1 MSTTGIEGARGRGPL
16 GLLLGILLALAPA
29 VGGQGQQLPPIT
41 VTAAGVEYHFGQQAV
56 FTLEAAAP
64 AGIAALYLY
73 LQKGSEERVEV
84 VPVPVEGGPSVRATF
99 ARDLRLFP
107 FPPFGEVRWW
117 WEIRDRDGNSLTTAP
132 GVFRYTD
139 NRFDWF
145 CRTAEPVT
153 ACATVDDPPYLQAAL
168 DIAAASLERIG
179 YSLRVPPPDQV
190 EIYLYPS
197 VGDLR
202 AALEMAGREW
212 MGGQARPELGVVL
225 VAVPHDDTFVAQME
239 RGIPHELTHLLV
251 YRLAG
256 PQGYPHVPAWL
267 NEGLAVANQFR
278 PDPSLE
284 ALLEE
289 ARREGRLIPLQDL
302 CPPFPSDPE
311 VALLAYAQSGSLV
324 RYIRQQYG
332 DGGIRALLAAYT
344 DGAGCAAGVR
354 QALHISME
362 QLERAWRADLAGL
375 SGWVQWLSENRAA
388 LLLWGLSL
396 LLAIPL
402 ALAGRK

>member
-1 MSTTGIEGARGRGPL
+1 MRTSKFPGVC
-16 GLLLGILLALAPA
+16 LALLPFVFGWGGKAPL
-29 VGGQGQQLPPIT
+29 QQAPPIT
-41 VTAAGVEYHFGQQAV
+41 VTAATVEYHFGQQAI
-56 FTLEAAAP
+56 FTLEANAP

-73 LQKGSEERVEV
+73 LQKGGEERVEV
-84 VPVPVEGGPSVRATF
+84 IPVPTEGGTSVRATF

-117 WEIRDRDGNSLTTAP
+117 WEIRDRAGNSLTTDP
-132 GVFRYTD
+132 DVFRYTD

-145 CRTAEPVT
+145 CRTSGPIT
-153 ACATVDDPPYLQAAL
+153 ACATADDPPYLQAAL
-168 DIAAASLERIG
+168 DIAALSVDRIG
-179 YSLRVPPPDQV
+179 HSLRLAPPDRV

-197 VGDLR
+197 LSDLR

-225 VAVPHDDTFVAQME
+225 VAVSHDDAFVAQME
-239 RGIPHELTHLLV
+239 RQIPHELTHLLV
-251 YRLAG
+251 YRLMG
-256 PQGYPHVPAWL
+256 PQGYSHIPAWL
-267 NEGLAVANQFR
+267 NEGLAMANEIH

-284 ALLEE
+284 ALLEN
-289 ARREGRLIPLQDL
+289 AWREGRLLPLENL
-302 CPPFPSDPE
+302 CLPFPSDPE
-311 VALLAYAQSGSLV
+311 TALLAYAQSGSLV

-332 DGGIRALLAAYT
+332 DSGIRALLASYA

-354 QALHISME
+354 RALHISME

-375 SGWVQWLSENRAA
+375 SGWVQWLSENRIA

-396 LLAIPL
+396 LLAIPI
-402 ALAGRK
+402 ALVGRK

>member
-1 MSTTGIEGARGRGPL
+1 MRTSE
-16 GLLLGILLALAPA
+16 LLGVCLAFLLPVLGWGGRAPL
-29 VGGQGQQLPPIT
+29 QQEPPIT
-41 VTAAGVEYHFGQQAV
+41 VTAAAVEYHFGQQAV
-56 FTLEAAAP
+56 FTLEASAP

-73 LQKGSEERVEV
+73 LQTGAAEHVDV
-84 VPVPVEGGPSVRATF
+84 IPVPTEGGASVQATF

-117 WEIRDRDGNSLTTAP
+117 WEIRDRAGNSLTTGP
-132 GVFRYTD
+132 GVFRYAD

-145 CRTAEPVT
+145 CRTSGPVT
-153 ACATVDDPPYLQAAL
+153 ACATADDPPYLQAAL
-168 DIAAASLERIG
+168 DIALSSLNRIG
-179 YSLRVPPPDQV
+179 HSLRIMPPDQV

-197 VGDLR
+197 LSDLR

-225 VAVPHDDTFVAQME
+225 VAVPHDSAFVAQME
-239 RGIPHELTHLLV
+239 REIPHELTHLLV
-251 YRLAG
+251 YRLTG

-267 NEGLAVANQFR
+267 NEGLAVANEAR

-284 ALLEE
+284 AILEE
-289 ARREGRLIPLQDL
+289 ARRKGHLLPVEAL
-302 CPPFPSDPE
+302 CPPFPPDPE
-311 VALLAYAQSGSLV
+311 TALLAYAQSGSLV

-332 DGGIRALLAAYT
+332 DSGIRALLAAYA

-354 QALHISME
+354 RALHIGAE

-375 SGWVQWLSENRAA
+375 SGWALWLSENRAA

-396 LLAIPL
+396 LLAIPI
-402 ALAGRK
+402 ALVARK